1 MDRIRVVAW
10 TCTCRAVFYELCEGG
25 GRTLIRRILQAETG
39 DVVHETHQCSI
50 VEARAIWAALLS
62 GEAR

>member
-1 MDRIRVVAW
+1 M
-10 TCTCRAVFYELCEGG
+10 AVFYELREGG
-25 GRTLIRRILQAETG
+25 GQTLIRRTLQAEAG

-62 GEAR
+62 GQAR